1 MRARAVEVQ
10 AAIAAGALALAAWI
24 WISPP
29 APVVAGSVP
38 VTGFKPGAVTAVR
51 YDDGSHAVAVVRV
64 TPGAP
69 GVHVWVARS
78 PSLSAPDAGV
88 PSDGGVLA
96 HPAASA
102 LRPDAGP
109 LRPDSAPGVRPDG
122 GVVRGRD
129 GGVESVLQALKEAPP
144 PPDREYRG
152 NELAEQ
158 LLDRVAP
165 LMATRDL
172 GKLSPERLEQLGL
185 GTTAKTLSIE
195 ESTAEVMRKTSSALA
210 PGVVVQ
216 FRVSTPPGAA
226 GTYLLGGDGRAWV
239 VADSL
244 ATDLSAAASRLVDRR
259 LHAFKP
265 DDPDTLTLVS
275 EGRTRSWV
283 VRRIQGVNR
292 LAPVDAPDSPSAE
305 ATLWADRVWR
315 LQPVELLGKGEVPRE
330 GTPQPQFRL
339 EYLRN
344 RRPLGHLEVAR
355 AGNETYARSENTVG
369 WVRLPQGSGT
379 LAEQAEHL
387 ETTP

>member
-1 MRARAVEVQ
+1 MRRQAVVVQ
-10 AAIAAGALALAAWI
+10 AAVAAGAVALAAWT
-24 WISPP
+24 WLSPP
-29 APVVAGSVP
+29 TPVVAGSVAA
-38 VTGFKPGAVTAVR
+38 TDFKAGEVTAVR
-51 YDDGSHAVAVVRV
+51 YDDGSHAVDVVRV

-88 PSDGGVLA
+88 KSDGGVLA
-96 HPAASA
+96 HLDAGT

-109 LRPDSAPGVRPDG
+109 LRPDGGPGVRPDG

-129 GGVESVLQALKEAPP
+129 GGVESVLQALRDLPP
-144 PPDREYRG
+144 PPDREFRG

-172 GKLSPERLEQLGL
+172 GKLAPDRLEQMGL
-185 GTTAKTLSIE
+185 GAATKTLRIE
-195 ESTAEVMRKTSSALA
+195 ASNAAVSRGTSSGS
-210 PGVVVQ
+210 PGRSVQ

-226 GTYLLGGDGRAWV
+226 GTYLLGPDGRVWV
-239 VADSL
+239 VADAL
-244 ATDLSAAASRLVDRR
+244 TQDLSAASSRLVDRR
-259 LHAFKP
+259 LHTFKP
-265 DDPDTLTLVS
+265 DDPDTLTLIS
-275 EGRTRSWV
+275 EGRTRSYV
-283 VRRIQGVNR
+283 VRRIQGMNK
-292 LAPVDAPDSPSAE
+292 LAPVDSPDSPSAE

-315 LQPVELLGKGEVPRE
+315 LQPVELLGKGELPRE

-355 AGNETYARSENTVG
+355 AGNETYVRTENTVG
-369 WVRLPQGSGT
+369 WVRLPAGSST

>member
-1 MRARAVEVQ
+1 MRRQAVVLQ
-10 AAIAAGALALAAWI
+10 AAVAAGALALAAWT
-24 WISPP
+24 WLSPP
-29 APVVAGSVP
+29 TPVVAGAVAA
-38 VTGFKPGAVTAVR
+38 TDFKAGEVTAVR
-51 YDDGSHAVAVVRV
+51 YDDGSHAVDVVRNM
-64 TPGAP
+64 PGAP
-69 GVHVWVARS
+69 GVRVRVARS
-78 PSLSAPDAGV
+78 PSLSGPDAGT
-88 PSDGGVLA
+88 PSDGGV
-96 HPAASA
+96 PAPDDAGVV
-102 LRPDAGP
+102 RPDAGP
-109 LRPDSAPGVRPDG
+109 AVRLDG

-129 GGVESVLQALKEAPP
+129 GGVESVLQALRDLPP

-172 GKLSPERLEQLGL
+172 GKLDPDRLGQMGL
-185 GTTAKTLSIE
+185 GATTKTLRIE
-195 ESTAEVMRKTSSALA
+195 ASSGAVSRGTSSGS
-210 PGVVVQ
+210 PGRSVQ

-226 GTYLLGGDGRAWV
+226 GTYLLGTDGRVWV
-239 VADSL
+239 VADAL
-244 ATDLSAAASRLVDRR
+244 TQDLSAASSRLVDRR
-259 LHAFKP
+259 LHTFKP

-275 EGRTRSWV
+275 EGRTRSYV
-283 VRRIQGVNR
+283 VRRIQGMNK
-292 LAPVDAPDSPSAE
+292 LAPVDSPDSPSAE

-355 AGNETYARSENTVG
+355 AGNETYVRTENTVG
-369 WVRLPQGSGT
+369 WVRLPAGSGT

>member
-1 MRARAVEVQ
+1 VRRQAVVVQ
-10 AAIAAGALALAAWI
+10 AAVAAGALTLAAWT
-24 WISPP
+24 WLSPP
-29 APVVAGSVP
+29 TPVVAGAVP
-38 VTGFKPGAVTAVR
+38 ATDFKPGQVTAVR
-51 YDDGSHAVAVVRV
+51 YDDGSHAVDVVRN

-69 GVHVWVARS
+69 GVRVRVARS
-78 PSLSAPDAGV
+78 PSLSAPDAGTPPDGGMPV
-88 PSDGGVLA
+88 HPDGGVV
-96 HPAASA
+96 H
-102 LRPDAGP
+102 PDAGAP
-109 LRPDSAPGVRPDG
+109 LRLDG

-129 GGVESVLQALKEAPP
+129 GGVESVRQALNEAPP

-172 GKLSPERLEQLGL
+172 GKLAPDRVQQMGL
-185 GTTAKTLSIE
+185 GATTKTLRIE
-195 ESTAEVMRKTSSALA
+195 AGTGRSA
-210 PGVVVQ
+210 Q

-226 GTYLLGGDGRAWV
+226 GTYLLGPDGRVWV
-239 VADSL
+239 VADAL
-244 ATDLSAAASRLVDRR
+244 TQDLSAALSRLVDRR
-259 LHAFKP
+259 LHTFKP

-275 EGRTRSWV
+275 EGRARSWV
-283 VRRIQGVNR
+283 VRRIQGVNK
-292 LAPVDAPDSPSAE
+292 LAPVDSPDSPSAE

-355 AGNETYARSENTVG
+355 AGNETYVRTENTVG
-369 WVRLPQGSGT
+369 WVRLPAGSGT